1 MAFELQATSE
11 PDCNAEDFCLPGL
24 ELQHEMLFSLK
35 NWSDVAGITDRLSA
49 VGADLHALSL
59 NRSADLFVLRC
70 RVKAISAARARAF
83 VRDLTGVVEGA
94 ASVEHLMLAKAGEY
108 VGA

>member
-1 MAFELQATSE
+1 MAFELPSE
-11 PDCNAEDFCLPGL
+11 PNCNVEDFCLPGL

-35 NWSDVAGITDRLSA
+35 NWSDVGDITDRLSA
-49 VGADLHALSL
+49 VGADVHALSL

-83 VRDLTGVVEGA
+83 VRDVAGVVQGV
-94 ASVEHLMLAKAGEY
+94 ASVEHLMLAKAGEH

>member
-1 MAFELQATSE
+1 MAFELQAPSG
-11 PDCNAEDFCLPGL
+11 PDCSAEDFCLPGL

-35 NWSDVAGITDRLSA
+35 NWSDVSGITDGLSA
-49 VGADLHALSL
+49 IGADVHALSL

-83 VRDLTGVVEGA
+83 VRDLAGVVEGA
-94 ASVEHLMLAKAGEY
+94 ASVEHLMLAKAGEH

>member
-1 MAFELQATSE
+1 MAFELQAPSE
-11 PDCNAEDFCLPGL
+11 PDCIAEDFCLPGL

-35 NWSDVAGITDRLSA
+35 NWSDVGGITERLNA
-49 VGADLHALSL
+49 TGAEVHALSL

-83 VRDLTGVVEGA
+83 VRDLDGVVEGA
-94 ASVEHLMLAKAGEY
+94 GSVEHLMLAKAGEH

>member
-1 MAFELQATSE
+1 MAFELPSE

-35 NWSDVAGITDRLSA
+35 NWSDFSGITERLSA
-49 VGADLHALSL
+49 VGADVHALSL

-83 VRDLTGVVEGA
+83 VRDVAGVVEGA
-94 ASVEHLMLAKAGEY
+94 ASVEHLMLAKAGEH